1 MNQGFN
7 EAENGAG
14 WFADAVN
21 DADNETDDASGKFE
35 KLGGVLKGIGAT
47 TVATV
52 VTIGSSAVATGASF
66 IKLGDE
72 YNMAVHHISASTG
85 ATSQ

>member
-1 MNQGFN
+1 M
-7 EAENGAG
+7 
-14 WFADAVN
+14 N
-21 DADNETDDASGKFE
+21 DAANETDDASGKFE
-35 KLGGVLKGIGAT
+35 KLGGVLKGIGAIT
-47 TVATV
+47 LATV

-72 YNMAVHHISASTG
+72 YNMAVHHISASTE